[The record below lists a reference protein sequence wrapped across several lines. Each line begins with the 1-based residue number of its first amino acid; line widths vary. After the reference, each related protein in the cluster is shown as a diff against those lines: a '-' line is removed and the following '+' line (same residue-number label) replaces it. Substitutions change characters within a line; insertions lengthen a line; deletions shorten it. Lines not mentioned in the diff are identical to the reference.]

1 MLKEGQYFT
10 VKWCGKN
17 IKHYESL
24 GYKFTHAYDEFVV
37 PLEHLPRRTARKVV
51 AICDFCGK
59 EYLVSLD
66 NYNGNK
72 RESDLVACK
81 QCHNLNVHKTI
92 KDKYGVNAPLQVV
105 EFKEKTKNTVR
116 EKYGVDNVVQSKEVQ
131 EKHQA
136 TINERYGETYV
147 GAVDS
152 IIQKRKETNLE
163 KYGVE
168 NPIGLSEF
176 REKSQNTMLE
186 KYGVDNPTKSQYF
199 IDKMKATNIERYG
212 GESSQCSLEVR
223 KKSYDTLMQN
233 GTLPSSKAERETV
246 NIITEIYGKEN
257 VIPQYFFDHLSFD
270 CLLIVDNVKID
281 VEYDG
286 RYWHDK
292 ERDKRRDFFT
302 MRRGIKVL
310 RFVSDNN
317 IPTKEQIVQAVDYLV
332 NTEHKHY
339 IIEI

>member
-10 VKWCGKN
+10 VQWCGKN
-17 IKHYESL
+17 IKHYEAL

-66 NYNGNK
+66 SYNGNK
-72 RESDLVACK
+72 RESNMVACK

-92 KDKYGVNAPLQVV
+92 KEKYGVNAPLQI
-105 EFKEKTKNTVR
+105 EKFKEKTKNTVK
-116 EKYGVDNVVQSKEVQ
+116 EKYGVDNVMQSKEVQ

-136 TINERYGETYV
+136 TINERYGETYI

-152 IIQKRKETNLE
+152 IIQKRRETNLE
-163 KYGVE
+163 KYGAE
-168 NPIGLSEF
+168 NPIGLPEF
-176 REKSQNTMLE
+176 REKSKNTMLD

-199 IDKMKATNIERYG
+199 IDKMKATNLERYG
-212 GESSQCSLEVR
+212 GESSQCSPEVR
-223 KKSYDTLMQN
+223 QKSHATLMQN
-233 GTLPSSKAERETV
+233 GTMPSSKAERATV
-246 NIITEIYGKEN
+246 ELIREIYGSEN
-257 VIPQYFFDHLSFD
+257 VIEQYSFDRLSFD
-270 CLLIVDNVKID
+270 CLLTIDGIKID
-281 VEYDG
+281 IEYDG
-286 RYWHDK
+286 KFWHDP

-302 MRRGIKVL
+302 MRNGVKVFRIISTGKL
-310 RFVSDNN
+310 
-317 IPTKEQIVQAVDYLV
+317 PTKEQIILGVDYLV
-332 NTEHKHY
+332 NSDHKHY